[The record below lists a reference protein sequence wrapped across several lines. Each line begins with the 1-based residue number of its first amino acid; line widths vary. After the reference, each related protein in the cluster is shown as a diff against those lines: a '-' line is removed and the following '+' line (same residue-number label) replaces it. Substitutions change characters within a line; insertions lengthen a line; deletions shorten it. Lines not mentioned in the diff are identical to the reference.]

1 MTTNRSRFVA
11 LLELEGL
18 TRRFGTFTALEALF
32 FSVPVGQV
40 VGFLGPN
47 GAERR
52 PRCGRYSA

>member
-47 GAERR
+47 GAE
-52 PRCGRYSA
+52 